1 MAETNEKKEGGE
13 KKEQAKGKKAAAP
26 VNTLAAEKKKEAW
39 TLEKCVKSAR
49 RFQSETEWSA
59 GAPASYKSA
68 TAHGWVKQC
77 LGSMAGG
84 AAKTTKT
91 VRKSA

>member
-1 MAETNEKKEGGE
+1 MSENEKKEGGE
-13 KKEQAKGKKAAAP
+13 KKEQAKAKKAAP
-26 VNTLAAEKKKEAW
+26 VNTLEVKKKKEAW

-49 RFQSETEWSA
+49 RFQSENEWSV

-68 TAHGWVKQC
+68 TSHGWVKQC
-77 LGSMAGG
+77 VG
-84 AAKTTKT
+84 AMSGAKTTKS

>member
-13 KKEQAKGKKAAAP
+13 KKEQAKGKKAAP
-26 VNTLAAEKKKEAW
+26 VNTLTEKKKKEAW
-39 TLEKCVKSAR
+39 TLDKCVKSAR

-77 LGSMAGG
+77 VGAMSGNAG
-84 AAKTTKT
+84 KTTKT